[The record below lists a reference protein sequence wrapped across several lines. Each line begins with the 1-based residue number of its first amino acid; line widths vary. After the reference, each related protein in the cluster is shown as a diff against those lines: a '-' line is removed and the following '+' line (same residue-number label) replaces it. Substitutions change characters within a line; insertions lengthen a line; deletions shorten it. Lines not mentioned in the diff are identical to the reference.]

1 MDFSIPRTHSR
12 IVAGMTVASCLV
24 RSGASAAEFT
34 AVLDTGARAWGDY
47 NNDGWSEMFGG
58 QSVWTNNG
66 DGTFTH
72 APTPL
77 SNILVTSD
85 VSLADYNNDG
95 YLDVYGY
102 RARELG
108 AGGPRL

>member
-12 IVAGMTVASCLV
+12 IVAGMTVAWCLL
-24 RSGASAAEFT
+24 RSGAPAAEFT

-72 APTPL
+72 ATPL
-77 SNILVTSD
+77 SNMVVTSH
-85 VSLADYNNDG
+85 VSLANDNNDG

-102 RARELG
+102 RAGELG